1 MHLTMNDKDLDK
13 FIQDGL
19 DEIDQEIKT
28 DEEIRDRAR
37 FLTRD
42 LLQGHNVKATGFPD
56 GSTWTIGMRTREFYD
71 KEGNIHHTVVLMCY
85 NDARFK
91 IHGPMY
97 RPLLLEA
104 EMDENYDLE
113 QATEAA
119 VTMFVAKQFDKMIV
133 EQLED

>member
-1 MHLTMNDKDLDK
+1 MYLTMNDKDIDK

-19 DEIDQEIKT
+19 NEIDEEIKT

-42 LLQGHNVKATGFPD
+42 LLQGRNVKATGFPD
-56 GSTWTIGMRTREFYD
+56 GSTWTIGMRQRQFFD
-71 KEGNIHHTVVLMCY
+71 KEGVAHSTVVLMCY

-97 RPLLLEA
+97 KPMLLEA
-104 EMDENYDLE
+104 EIDENYDLE

-119 VTMFVAKQFDKMIV
+119 VTMFVAKQFGKMIV